1 MEIGTSSN
9 KLQQPAVR
17 VCFRRN
23 PNSRTAKPIPGC
35 KIRRTYPKLTEAEV
49 VKTSS
54 NQSILATY
62 TLAPT
67 KQNLLSIWV
76 FLARTNFPKERATS
90 HRLPSWNTWTPLPSG
105 RDLPPGSGFGGYS
118 NFIPISETVRNC
130 SGSTVK
136 IIVKLGAPP
145 NGTYREVAK

>member
-17 VCFRRN
+17 LCFRRN

-35 KIRRTYPKLTEAEV
+35 KTRRTHPKLTEAEV

-76 FLARTNFPKERATS
+76 FLARATS

-118 NFIPISETVRNC
+118 NFIPISETVRNR

-136 IIVKLGAPP
+136 IIIKLGAPP